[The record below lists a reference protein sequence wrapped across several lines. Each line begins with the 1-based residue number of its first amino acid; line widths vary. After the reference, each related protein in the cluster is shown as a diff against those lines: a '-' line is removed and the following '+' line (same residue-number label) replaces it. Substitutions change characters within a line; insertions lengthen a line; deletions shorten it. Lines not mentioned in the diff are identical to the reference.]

1 MQEIGRVRHRRIN
14 IEEATGTCYTEG
26 NSLSFPFYADCVI
39 IIRNSIMPISYEL
52 RRQVLDSKNAVRI
65 DKSKYAKLDHAQEV
79 LLHALY
85 IEEKLYLLL
94 ENFVEYEGELL
105 SVALSRMVFQRN
117 DYTEFRD
124 DASLI
129 NRRLVNLLS
138 ACRAYLDSLPHHVNQ
153 ICSPSKDE
161 LATLKKAVNEQYD
174 SVFGYRVME
183 ALRNYVQHRGFPFQS
198 LTISETCKWC
208 GEKQVTVLTIDPF
221 LEPKQ
226 LSLDGKFKK
235 EVLNEMAQR
244 GDNVYIKLLVRQ
256 YISSIRNIHRQARE
270 LVSNCLTRQKEAL
283 ESALKDI
290 ECSGTAGEG
299 VAVIIAD
306 DGSFTEMVYLSP
318 ESERQRE
325 ILCKQSQ
332 FLRALD
338 DRFVS
343 GVCEDDAENEPDET

>member
-1 MQEIGRVRHRRIN
+1 
-14 IEEATGTCYTEG
+14 
-26 NSLSFPFYADCVI
+26 
-39 IIRNSIMPISYEL
+39 MPISYEL
-52 RRQVLDSKNAVRI
+52 RRQVLDTKDAVSI
-65 DKSKYAKLDHAQEV
+65 DEAKYTELCHAQEV

-85 IEEKLYLLL
+85 IEDKLDLLL
-94 ENFVEYEGELL
+94 ENFVEYEEELL
-105 SVALSRMVFQRN
+105 SVGLSRMVFERN

-124 DASLI
+124 DVSLI

-161 LATLKKAVNEQYD
+161 SATLKKAMNEQYD

-198 LTISETCKWC
+198 LEISENGEWC
-208 GEKQVTVLTIDPF
+208 GKKQVMVFTVDPF

-226 LSLDGKFKK
+226 LSLDGGFKGK
-235 EVLNEMAQR
+235 VLNEMAQR
-244 GDNVYIKLLVRQ
+244 GDKVYIKLLARQ

-290 ECSGTAGEG
+290 KCSGTAEEG

-306 DGSFTEMVYLSP
+306 DGTCTDIVYLSP
-318 ESERQRE
+318 ESERRRE
-325 ILCKQSQ
+325 ILYRRSL
-332 FLRALD
+332 FLGALD
-338 DRFVS
+338 NRFVS
-343 GVCEDDAENEPDET
+343 GVCRDDLGGP

>member
-1 MQEIGRVRHRRIN
+1 
-14 IEEATGTCYTEG
+14 
-26 NSLSFPFYADCVI
+26 
-39 IIRNSIMPISYEL
+39 MPISYEL

-65 DKSKYAKLDHAQEV
+65 DKTKYAKLDHAQEV

-105 SVALSRMVFQRN
+105 SVGLSRMVFQRN

-124 DASLI
+124 DVSLI

-153 ICSPSKDE
+153 ICSPSKAE
-161 LATLKKAVNEQYD
+161 SETLNNTMREQYD
-174 SVFGYRVME
+174 GVFGYRVME
-183 ALRNYVQHRGFPFQS
+183 ALRNYVQHRGFSFQS
-198 LTISETCKWC
+198 LGISEFAEWR
-208 GEKQVTVLTIDPF
+208 GEKQVMVLTVNPF

-226 LSLDGKFKK
+226 LSLDGKFNQTVLREMMQQGD
-235 EVLNEMAQR
+235 EVC
-244 GDNVYIKLLVRQ
+244 IKVLVRQ

-270 LVSNCLTRQKEAL
+270 LVSNCLTRKKEAL

-290 ECSGTAGEG
+290 KCSGTAGEG

-306 DGSFTEMVYLSP
+306 DGSCTDIVYLSP

-325 ILCKQSQ
+325 ILYERSL
-332 FLRALD
+332 FLGALD
-338 DRFVS
+338 NRFVS
-343 GVCEDDAENEPDET
+343 GVCKDDAENEPDET